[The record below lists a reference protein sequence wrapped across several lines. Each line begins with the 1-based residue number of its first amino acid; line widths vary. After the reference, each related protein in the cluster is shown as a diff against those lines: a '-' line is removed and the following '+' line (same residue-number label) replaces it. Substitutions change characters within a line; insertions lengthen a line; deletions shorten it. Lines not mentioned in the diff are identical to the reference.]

1 MYSQFMMY
9 GQKNIKSYSLHY
21 ISGCHTVR
29 AAVPNLCVAVFQGRA
44 WGHSKSSAIL
54 HGFAVNLASPA
65 IAQFLPLSFAISII
79 CVKWQS
85 TNCTVFIQVL
95 SFF

>member
-1 MYSQFMMY
+1 VGVTQLGF
-9 GQKNIKSYSLHY
+9 
-21 ISGCHTVR
+21 R
-29 AAVPNLCVAVFQGRA
+29 AAVPNLCVADFRGRA

-54 HGFAVNLASPA
+54 HDFAVSLASPA

-85 TNCTVFIQVL
+85 TNNIVFIQVL
-95 SFF
+95 SLFLIHVAGDTNIGM